1 MSKMDFIKPNCPNDR
16 LETQYK
22 IRKEGTDT
30 YRTCWLDRN
39 ELKPGM
45 RVRFR
50 GEDDWYVII
59 EKYSTMRAEI
69 LDMNRNPDWFS
80 VEKSGEPVIIY

>member
-1 MSKMDFIKPNCPNDR
+1 MDFIKINLPNNR

-22 IRKEGTDT
+22 IKKETSDT
-30 YRTCWLDRN
+30 YKVCWLDRN
-39 ELKPGM
+39 DLKSGM
-45 RVRFR
+45 RVKLK

-59 EKYSTMRAEI
+59 EKYNTMKAEI

-80 VEKSGEPVIIY
+80 VEKSDEPVIIY